1 VNVKNT
7 STAQPCCS
15 YSKYIRWWP
24 ALIGPAVLVALVFLA
39 ERLDPGSMKYYPEL
53 ISPPLLGIAAALFA
67 LRAWR
72 TGNPL
77 CAILTGLAVA
87 FTCREI
93 HFEGTDI
100 GVKVALGILVVWTVL
115 WRKRLAGAVGNITHV
130 RWVVAS
136 ALTYALSMVVAKR
149 VFSSEH
155 LGMIPN
161 EGVIHVTLEEGL
173 ELTAHLLLLLSAV
186 MGGWK
191 ISTRRGDS
199 DRPVPQSAPK

>member
-1 VNVKNT
+1 VTDTPN
-7 STAQPCCS
+7 ARACCP

-24 ALIGPAVLVALVFLA
+24 ALIAPAALVALVFLA
-39 ERLDPGSMKYYPEL
+39 ERLDPGAMKYYPEL

-77 CAILTGLAVA
+77 CMILTGLAVA
-87 FTCREI
+87 FTFREI
-93 HFEGTDI
+93 HFEWTNI
-100 GVKVALGILVVWTVL
+100 GIKVALGVLVVWTVL
-115 WRKRLAGAVGNITHV
+115 WRKRLAGAVGNIAHV
-130 RWVVAS
+130 RWVLAS

-149 VFSSEH
+149 VFKAGR
-155 LGMIPN
+155 LGIIPN
-161 EGVIHVTLEEGL
+161 EGVIHITLEEGL

-191 ISTRRGDS
+191 PSTRPAD
-199 DRPVPQSAPK
+199 